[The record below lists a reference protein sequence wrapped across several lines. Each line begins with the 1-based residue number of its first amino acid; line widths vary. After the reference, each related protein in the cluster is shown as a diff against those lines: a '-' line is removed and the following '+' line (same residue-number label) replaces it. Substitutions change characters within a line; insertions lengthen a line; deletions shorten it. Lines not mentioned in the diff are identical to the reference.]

1 MEINYTNELKFF
13 ASALSILVVEDDKEL
28 NESLKDLLETFFKTV
43 DVAKDGLDALNKY
56 KINRYDIVLTDIN
69 MPRMSG
75 IELSKEIRIL
85 NYEQCI
91 LVLSA
96 YIDDFV
102 IDLIDIGIQ
111 GLILKP
117 FETNKF
123 IMTLCRNCENI
134 LMKKEFKRS
143 ELILKSKL
151 SENNTNSVNKKIGIE
166 KLIEK
171 KVDFDLSKK
180 IVLQKNFLSTNTL
193 HSWEVIEDDIKDYNF
208 EMSEIIDYIML
219 NGINEEDLGTLSTI
233 FRKYHSSF
241 TLLDDMDHFLVIFEE
256 LADFFDSL
264 DLNNI
269 SSEKLKNFDTYLYIY
284 DDLLNFFDIVFIKK
298 ECTNINY
305 LTDSLKSSVNQM
317 KHVLTENKLEEEE
330 LELF

>member
-1 MEINYTNELKFF
+1 MMEINYINELKFF
-13 ASALSILVVEDDKEL
+13 ASSLNILIVEDDKEL
-28 NESLKDLLETFFKTV
+28 NESLKDLLETFFKAV
-43 DVAKDGLDALNKY
+43 DVSKDGLEALNKY
-56 KINRYDIVLTDIN
+56 KMNRYDIVLTDIN
-69 MPRMSG
+69 MPKMNG
-75 IELSKEIRIL
+75 IELAKEIRIL

-151 SENNTNSVNKKIGIE
+151 SESTNTGNKKIGIE

-180 IVLQKNFLSTNTL
+180 TILQKNSLSVSTL

-219 NGINEEDLGTLSTI
+219 NGINEENLASLSNI

-241 TLLDDMDHFLVIFEE
+241 TLLGDMDHFSAIFEE

-264 DLNNI
+264 DLNNVT
-269 SSEKLKNFDTYLYIY
+269 SEKLKNFDTYLYIY

-298 ECTNINY
+298 ECANINY

>member
-13 ASALSILVVEDDKEL
+13 ASALNILIVEDDKEL
-28 NESLKDLLETFFKTV
+28 NESLKNLLETFFKTV
-43 DVAKDGLDALNKY
+43 DVAKDGIDALNKY
-56 KINRYDIVLTDIN
+56 KLNRYDIVLTDIN
-69 MPRMSG
+69 MPRMNG
-75 IELSKEIRIL
+75 IELAKEIRIL

-143 ELILKSKL
+143 ELILKNKIKPSINIL
-151 SENNTNSVNKKIGIE
+151 EKKIGIE
-166 KLIEK
+166 NLIEK
-171 KVDFDLSKK
+171 KVDFDLKKK
-180 IVLQKNFLSTNTL
+180 INVPEISISNTL
-193 HSWEVIEDDIKDYNF
+193 HSWEIIEDDIKDYNF

-219 NGINEEDLGTLSTI
+219 HGINEEYLELLSNV

-241 TLLDDMDHFLVIFEE
+241 TLLDDMDHFSAIFEE
-256 LADFFDSL
+256 LADFFGSL
-264 DLNNI
+264 DLSKI
-269 SSEKLKNFDTYLYIY
+269 PKDKLKDFDAYLYIY

-298 ECTNINY
+298 ECKNINY

-317 KHVLTENKLEEEE
+317 KHVLTQNKLEEEE